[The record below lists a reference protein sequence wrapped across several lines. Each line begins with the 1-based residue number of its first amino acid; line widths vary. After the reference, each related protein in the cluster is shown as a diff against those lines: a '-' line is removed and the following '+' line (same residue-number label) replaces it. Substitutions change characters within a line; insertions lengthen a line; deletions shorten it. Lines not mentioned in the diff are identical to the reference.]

1 MTHWLELNGDPRGS
15 DPYRLV
21 DWIELIP
28 FGETRN
34 YVQRVLEGRGMYR
47 VALGQPALPAA
58 RSAAR
63 ETPLTPARSRLHDW
77 AGAGWIGACV
87 FDAYGTLL
95 DVTSPVAG
103 EAARWARAR
112 ASSRHCGGASSWSI
126 HGCGR

>member
-1 MTHWLELNGDPRGS
+1 MPGPRRVTQWLELNGDPRGS

-63 ETPLTPARSRLHDW
+63 GDPATPRAKPAS
-77 AGAGWIGACV
+77 
-87 FDAYGTLL
+87 
-95 DVTSPVAG
+95 
-103 EAARWARAR
+103 
-112 ASSRHCGGASSWSI
+112 
-126 HGCGR
+126 